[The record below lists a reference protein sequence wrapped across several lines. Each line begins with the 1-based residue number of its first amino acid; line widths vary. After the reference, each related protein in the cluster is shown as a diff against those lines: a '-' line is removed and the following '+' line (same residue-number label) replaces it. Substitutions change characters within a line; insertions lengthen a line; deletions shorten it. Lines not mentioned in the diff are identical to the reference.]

1 MYAARD
7 RNVYPRLSGGS
18 VDAAALDPK
27 HFARGRSYVNEIYDA
42 LILGA
47 GPAGSTAALALARK
61 GLRALVIDRATFPH
75 FHIGESLLPR
85 NFQLIED
92 LGLAERAAQLPQ
104 TPKYGADFITGH
116 GGDGGSIWFRDG
128 LVSGS
133 DHAINLERG
142 PFDAMLLDAAREAG
156 AEVIEGVA
164 VRGFPRL
171 SDGDVAVELSDG
183 RTIAG
188 RWLIDASGQSTL
200 VGKHLGL
207 RRVLPHLKKVAY
219 FGHFTNVQRS
229 PGVEGGFIRIVMCEE
244 GWFWLIPLDE
254 ERTSIGLVLDAGRAR
269 EAGVAPDRMLAW
281 GIERSPL
288 VARWTANAESPTNN
302 GIIADFSY
310 RCAPY
315 AGPGYFLVGDAA
327 TFVDPIFSTGVCLA
341 MMSAVHAAEE
351 IAGLLAGAPAKPARR
366 RYIRYV
372 EGSSTA
378 FFRMVDLFYD
388 PAFRDLFMSGQ
399 GPLQIHRAIIS
410 LLAGEVFPRPAFSI
424 RWRLRLFDFF
434 CFAQRL
440 FPFQPRR
447 ERWSLLAG
455 AVVGAKGVVSASA
468 AAPSREDSPLPPTP

>member
-1 MYAARD
+1 MTPRVSI
-7 RNVYPRLSGGS
+7 RNTGAVTPP
-18 VDAAALDPK
+18 DAKA
-27 HFARGRSYVNEIYDA
+27 YDA
-42 LILGA
+42 IILGA
-47 GPAGSTAALALARK
+47 GPAGSTAALTLARK
-61 GLRALVIDRATFPH
+61 GFRAVVIDRAKFPH

-85 NFQLIED
+85 NFQLLAD
-92 LGLAERAAQLPQ
+92 LGLAERLAELPQ
-104 TPKYGADFITGH
+104 TEKYGADFVTGH
-116 GGDGGSIWFRDG
+116 GRDGGSVRFADG
-128 LVSGS
+128 LVAGA
-133 DHAINLERG
+133 DHAVNLERG

-156 AEVIEGVA
+156 AEVIEGCA

-171 SDGDVAVELSDG
+171 ADGDVAVELDDG
-183 RTIAG
+183 RTLLG

-219 FGHFTNVQRS
+219 FGHFTNVERS
-229 PGVEGGFIRIVMCEE
+229 PGVHGGYIRIVMCEE

-269 EAGVAPDRMLAW
+269 EAGVAPERMLAW
-281 GIERSPL
+281 GIERCPL
-288 VARWTANAESPTNN
+288 VARWTEKAEAPTNN

-341 MMSAVHAAEE
+341 MMSAVRAGEE
-351 IAGLLAGAPAKPARR
+351 VAGLLGGARPEPARR

-372 EGSSTA
+372 EGSSSV
-378 FFRMVDLFYD
+378 FFRIVDQFYD

-399 GPLQIHRAIIS
+399 GPLGIHRAIIS

-434 CFAQRL
+434 CFCQRL
-440 FPFQPRR
+440 YPFQPRR
-447 ERWSLLAG
+447 ERWSLLARD
-455 AVVGAKGVVSASA
+455 VVGRPAE
-468 AAPSREDSPLPPTP
+468 SR

>member
-1 MYAARD
+1 MT
-7 RNVYPRLSGGS
+7 LSDVS
-18 VDAAALDPK
+18 EP
-27 HFARGRSYVNEIYDA
+27 YDV

-47 GPAGSTAALALARK
+47 GPAGSTAALVLARK

-92 LGLAERAAQLPQ
+92 LGLGPRAAQLPQ
-104 TPKYGADFITGH
+104 TAKFGAKFVTGH
-116 GGDGGSIWFRDG
+116 GRDGGLIWFSNG
-128 LVSGS
+128 LVPGS
-133 DHAINLERG
+133 DRAFNLERG
-142 PFDAMLLDAAREAG
+142 PFDAMLIDAAREAG
-156 AEVIEGVA
+156 AEVMEGVA

-171 SDGDVAVELSDG
+171 LDGDVAVELDDG

-200 VGKHLGL
+200 IGKHLGI

-219 FGHFTNVQRS
+219 FGHFQGVERS

-269 EAGVAPDRMLAW
+269 EAGVPAAQMLAW
-281 GIERSPL
+281 GIERCPL
-288 VARWTANAESPTNN
+288 VAGWTAQAEIPTNN
-302 GIIADFSY
+302 GVIADFSY

-341 MMSAVHAAEE
+341 MMSAVRAAEE
-351 IAGLLAGAPAKPARR
+351 IAGLLAGAQLKPARR
-366 RYIRYV
+366 RYIRYI
-372 EGSSTA
+372 EGSSRA
-378 FFRMVDLFYD
+378 FFRIVDQFYD
-388 PAFRDLFMSGQ
+388 PAFRDLFMSGE
-399 GPLQIHRAIIS
+399 GPLKIHRAIIS
-410 LLAGEVFPRPAFSI
+410 LFAGEVFPRPAFAI

-447 ERWSLLAG
+447 ERWSLLAN
-455 AVVGAKGVVSASA
+455 AVVGASANSIPPDTKRSTA
-468 AAPSREDSPLPPTP
+468 A

>member
-1 MYAARD
+1 M
-7 RNVYPRLSGGS
+7 
-18 VDAAALDPK
+18 
-27 HFARGRSYVNEIYDA
+27 NEPYDA

-47 GPAGSTAALALARK
+47 GPAGSTAALTLARK

-85 NFQLIED
+85 NFQLIQD
-92 LGLAERAAQLPQ
+92 LGLAERAAKLPQ
-104 TPKYGADFITGH
+104 TPKLGADFITGH
-116 GGDGGSIWFRDG
+116 GRDGGSIRFSDG
-128 LVSGS
+128 LVPGS
-133 DHAINLERG
+133 DRAMNLERG

-156 AEVIEGVA
+156 AEVLEGVA
-164 VRGFPRL
+164 VRAFPRL
-171 SDGDVAVELSDG
+171 ADGDVAVELADG
-183 RTIAG
+183 RTISG

-219 FGHFTNVQRS
+219 FGHFKGVERAS
-229 PGVEGGFIRIVMCEE
+229 GVEGGYIRIVMCEE
-244 GWFWLIPLDE
+244 GWFWVIPLDE
-254 ERTSIGLVLDAGRAR
+254 ERTSIGLVLDDCRAR
-269 EAGVAPDRMLAW
+269 QANVPADRMLAW

-288 VARWTANAESPTNN
+288 VAGWTQNAEFSGNN
-302 GIIADFSY
+302 GVIADFSY

-327 TFVDPIFSTGVCLA
+327 TFIDPIFSTGVCLA
-341 MMSAVHAAEE
+341 MMSAVRAAEE
-351 IAGLLAGAPAKPARR
+351 VAGLLVGAKPQSARR

-372 EGSSTA
+372 EGSSSA
-378 FFRMVDLFYD
+378 FFRIVDLFYD

-399 GPLQIHRAIIS
+399 GPLQIHRAFIS
-410 LLAGEVFPRPAFSI
+410 LLAGEAFPRPAFSI

-447 ERWSLLAG
+447 ERWSLLAQ
-455 AVVGAKGVVSASA
+455 AVVGSPEEVRNRAASPVA
-468 AAPSREDSPLPPTP
+468 EGS

>member
-1 MYAARD
+1 M
-7 RNVYPRLSGGS
+7 S
-18 VDAAALDPK
+18 
-27 HFARGRSYVNEIYDA
+27 EIYDA

-47 GPAGSTAALALARK
+47 GPAGATAALTLARK
-61 GLRALVIDRATFPH
+61 GLSTLVIDRTTFPH

-85 NFQLIED
+85 NFQLIQD
-92 LGLAERAAQLPQ
+92 LGLGERAAKLPQ
-104 TPKYGADFITGH
+104 TPKFGADFVTGH
-116 GGDGGSIWFRDG
+116 GKDGGSIRFADG
-128 LVSGS
+128 LVPGS
-133 DHAINLERG
+133 DRAMNLERG

-156 AEVIEGVA
+156 AEVLEGVA

-171 SDGDVAVELSDG
+171 ADGDVAVELADG
-183 RTIAG
+183 RTISG

-219 FGHFTNVQRS
+219 FGHFKNVERS
-229 PGVEGGFIRIVMCEE
+229 PGVEGGYIRIVMCEE

-254 ERTSIGLVLDAGRAR
+254 ERTSIGLVLDDYRAR
-269 EAGVAPDRMLAW
+269 QAGVPADRMLAW

-288 VARWTANAESPTNN
+288 VARWTANAEYSANN
-302 GIIADFSY
+302 GVIADFSY

-341 MMSAVHAAEE
+341 MMSAVRAAEE
-351 IAGLLAGAPAKPARR
+351 VAGLLGGAKPQPARR

-372 EGSSTA
+372 TGSSSV
-378 FFRMVDLFYD
+378 FFRIVEQFYD
-388 PAFRDLFMSGQ
+388 PAFRDLFMSGE
-399 GPLQIHRAIIS
+399 GPLGIHRAIIS

-424 RWRLRLFDFF
+424 RWRLRLFYFF
-434 CFAQRL
+434 CFAQRR

-447 ERWSLLAG
+447 ERWSLLARG
-455 AVVGAKGVVSASA
+455 VVGAKG
-468 AAPSREDSPLPPTP
+468 